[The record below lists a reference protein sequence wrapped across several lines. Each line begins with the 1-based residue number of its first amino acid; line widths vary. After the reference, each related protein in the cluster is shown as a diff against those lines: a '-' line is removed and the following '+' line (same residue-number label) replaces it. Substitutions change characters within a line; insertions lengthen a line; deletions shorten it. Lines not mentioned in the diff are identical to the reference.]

1 MGGRGHGAN
10 GDEQAG
16 GASGAGE
23 KTRKHGYGLTAL
35 MFEPEFPC

>member
-1 MGGRGHGAN
+1 LVNRMGGRGRGAN

-23 KTRKHGYGLTAL
+23 KTRKHVNASLL
-35 MFEPEFPC
+35 